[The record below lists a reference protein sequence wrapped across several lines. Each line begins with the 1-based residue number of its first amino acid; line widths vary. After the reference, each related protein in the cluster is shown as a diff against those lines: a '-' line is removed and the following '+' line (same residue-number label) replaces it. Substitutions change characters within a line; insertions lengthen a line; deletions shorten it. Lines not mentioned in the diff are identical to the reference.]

1 MLAGQ
6 TRLCP
11 DNSETYV
18 ASFTDGR
25 RHAVRFGRPDGE
37 APGHDIHGRYDLIVA
52 HPASARRFALAG
64 LLANMTLA
72 IGKLLAGILGNSYA
86 LVADAI
92 ESLADIVG
100 SGVIFS
106 GLVISS
112 RPASEQHPYGFG
124 KAEPLASLAVAILVL
139 LAGFAIAYEAV
150 REIITPHH
158 TPEWW
163 TLLVLVVV
171 VVVKET
177 LFRLGRRRARADDST
192 ALATDAFHHRADAV
206 TSLAAFIGISIAL
219 IGKWRTGTDAWAP
232 ADDWAALLASG
243 IIAAGAIRMMIPP
256 LRELLDQQSEEI
268 AEAARAAAAQ
278 VPGVVNVQKSFA
290 RKSGVLYWIDMHVWV
305 DGTMTVRESHAVAH
319 AVKDAVRTKLPQVRD
334 VLIHVEPAANSTQTH
349 SSPAPLPP
357 CSPSQ
362 PP

>member
-6 TRLCP
+6 TLERP
-11 DNSETYV
+11 DNSEPYV
-18 ASFTDGR
+18 AVFKNKN
-25 RHAVRFGRPDGE
+25 RHAVRLRRLDGDC
-37 APGHDIHGRYDLIVA
+37 PGCGIHRRYDLNVA

-64 LLANMTLA
+64 LLANMALA

-139 LAGFAIAYEAV
+139 LAGGAIAYEAV
-150 REIITPHH
+150 QEIITPHH

-177 LFRLGRRRARADDST
+177 LFRLGRRRARADSST

-243 IIAAGAIRMMIPP
+243 IIAAGAVRMMIPP

-268 AEAARAAAAQ
+268 AEAARAAAAE

-305 DGTMTVRESHAVAH
+305 NGTMTVRESHALAH
-319 AVKDAVRTKLPQVRD
+319 AVKDAVRAKLPQVRD
-334 VLIHVEPAANSTQTH
+334 VLIHIEPAATQTP
-349 SSPAPLPP
+349 SSPAPLLPS
-357 CSPSQ
+357 SPSAA
-362 PP
+362 P